1 MMKVLGTM
9 NSPLTYESH
18 QNRKYVPELDGL
30 RAISV
35 LLVVSQHMHD
45 RVWGWLAGGRG
56 VIVFFVLSGYLI
68 TTLALREESHRG
80 CVSLTAFYIR
90 RSFRIF
96 PLYYVMLVAYC
107 ILIFVL
113 HIDYERK
120 ALMLRSAMPWYLLY
134 MQEVPFFYGLTD
146 ADGVMQRVS
155 IPFYQSWS
163 LGIEEKFYLVWP
175 LLAFALWRGKHATRF
190 VGTTLLTV
198 AFALVPL
205 LGQGA
210 LGSCLFPYYYIS
222 IGCLG
227 ALLLHD
233 RVSVQHLR
241 PLGNGT
247 WIYPALVFVL
257 GVHFLRPW
265 LRFFKSGDPR
275 LVNYSA
281 DVLYP
286 LAVALFLI
294 CVVLGDG
301 LVQRALRWPPL
312 VFVGKMS
319 YGIYLVHLLALNVA
333 EKVVNRLWPAQGPA
347 GTLNVASAVA
357 LILACIFSVVAA
369 YTLHRL
375 IEKPCIEFGRRWSK
389 RIMDQGTAKRAPLA
403 VGAEQPTSRPQRTE
417 VPAGEM

>member
-1 MMKVLGTM
+1 M
-9 NSPLTYESH
+9 NTSLTYESY
-18 QNRKYVPELDGL
+18 QDRKYLPELDGL

-35 LLVVSQHMHD
+35 LIVVTYHMHD
-45 RVWGWLAGGRG
+45 KVWGWLVGGRG

-68 TTLALREESHRG
+68 TMLSLREESRRG
-80 CVSLTAFYIR
+80 SLSLAAFYIR

-134 MQEVPFFYGLTD
+134 MQEVPFFYGLG
-146 ADGVMQRVS
+146 DGAGVVQRVN

-190 VGTTLLTV
+190 AGTAVLTV
-198 AFALVPL
+198 AFGVIPL
-205 LGQGA
+205 LGLGT

-222 IGCLG
+222 IGCLC

-233 RVSVQHLR
+233 RMSWERLR
-241 PLGNGT
+241 PLGNRT
-247 WIYPALVFVL
+247 WVYPALMFVL
-257 GVHFLRPW
+257 VVHLVRPW
-265 LRFFKSGDPR
+265 LQYFESAEAPLYAR
-275 LVNYSA
+275 LLDYSA
-281 DVLYP
+281 DVLYAP
-286 LAVALFLI
+286 AVALFLV
-294 CVVLGDG
+294 CVLLGDG

-319 YGIYLVHLLALNVA
+319 YGIYLVHVLALNVA
-333 EKVVNRLWPAQGPA
+333 ENVVNRLWPAQGPPEM
-347 GTLNVASAVA
+347 LNAPSAVA
-357 LILACIFSVVAA
+357 LMLACLFSVIAA
-369 YTLHRL
+369 YILHRL
-375 IEKPCIEFGRRWSK
+375 VEKPCIEIGRRWAK
-389 RIMDQGTAKRAPLA
+389 RITDQSTKPVPLSA
-403 VGAEQPTSRPQRTE
+403 GVDRPASRPQRTE
-417 VPAGEM
+417 VQAGKM